1 MHAIRSWAL
10 TIVAVPLLVL
20 IAPAP
25 ARADLIDFS
34 ALVGTPFDQM
44 FFADQGVIFT
54 SPMSLGF
61 VQGDDALMA
70 PIAGRFTRPVVAL
83 SALVAPAVQGTAD
96 YTLSAFDARLRFL
109 GSATVRITQDQGDAE
124 DTGFA
129 YVPIL
134 LDGLAEP
141 AHAFSLSNQFVR
153 SSFGFVDRIDFG
165 VSSLNLTQTPEPG
178 SLLLVGTGAIALLM
192 RRRRSGH
199 PRAAPIGDPRRE

>member
-1 MHAIRSWAL
+1 MPAIRSWAL
-10 TIVAVPLLVL
+10 TIVALPLLVL
-20 IAPAP
+20 SAPAP

-61 VQGDDALMA
+61 VQGDDALIA
-70 PIAGRFTRPVVAL
+70 PIGGTFTQPVIAL

-96 YTLSAFDARLRFL
+96 YTLAAFDARLRL
-109 GSATVRITQDQGDAE
+109 IGSTTVRITQDEGDAQ

-129 YVPIL
+129 YVPIFL
-134 LDGLAEP
+134 GGLAEP

-153 SSFGFVDRIDFG
+153 SSFGFVDSIDFG
-165 VSSLNLTQTPEPG
+165 VSSLNLTPTPEPG
-178 SLLLVGTGAIALLM
+178 ALLLVATGATALL
-192 RRRRSGH
+192 RRRRGGH
-199 PRAAPIGDPRRE
+199 PRAAPICDP